1 MQGVIHMRSTWHPR
15 GVRGH
20 APPLGKFIS
29 NLVESG
35 TVFIEYCAFR
45 VIVYKALVKINV

>member
-1 MQGVIHMRSTWHPR
+1 MRWYGVKGVQDVIHVQSTWHPR

-20 APPLGKFIS
+20 APPGNFDILSSIRR

-35 TVFIEYCAFR
+35 TVFIQT
-45 VIVYKALVKINV
+45 